1 MQIIG
6 FLVQLQDK
14 INPNE
19 QTEKETEKIA
29 CQINSIDPSYFEVQQ
44 RTVSHQENYF
54 VLPKTDVHFQGS
66 YHDFLLSCFVL
77 SITAFTFSPSTL

>member
-6 FLVQLQDK
+6 FFVQLQDK

-19 QTEKETEKIA
+19 QTDKETEKVA

-54 VLPKTDVHFQGS
+54 VLPQTDVRFQGS

-77 SITAFTFSPSTL
+77 SITDFTFSPPPL